1 MHDQDVMLGAESH
14 DPLEEF
20 QRRSLSRRHVGI
32 VDEHHLH
39 TVQSGLLDRLEIGQE
54 VRLLVQRVGDHFA
67 AGEFYRSAVS
77 GVAGIGYEHLVA
89 LVEEGHADVHQA
101 LFRTDQGVD
110 LRLPVEIHAIE
121 LLVPVSESLA
131 QDGFTLIRHVFV
143 HVGTLRLF
151 GETVDDRL
159 VRGQVGAAHSE
170 FHDLTARCRFDF
182 GDLAQTARKIVL
194 SDAVQPMGTG
204 DVDCFC
210 HSIRVFGFLPA
221 AKIGIPIKI

>member
-1 MHDQDVMLGAESH
+1 MHDQDVVLGAESH

-54 VRLLVQRVGDHFA
+54 VRLFVQRVGDHFA

-89 LVEEGHADVHQA
+89 LVEERHADVHQA

-110 LRLPVEIHAIE
+110 LRLPVEIHAVE

-131 QDGFTLIRHVFV
+131 QDGFPLIGHVLV
-143 HVGTLRLF
+143 YVGALRF
-151 GETVDDRL
+151 TGQRVDDRL
-159 VRGQVGAAHSE
+159 CRRKVGAAHSQLD
-170 FHDLTARCRFDF
+170 DLTAGSRLRF
-182 GDLAQTARKIVL
+182 GDFAQTTRKIVL
-194 SDAVQPMGTG
+194 ADTVQTM
-204 DVDCFC
+204 
-210 HSIRVFGFLPA
+210 
-221 AKIGIPIKI
+221 